1 VARQRN
7 GTTGKDI
14 PAPRASSALMMLE
27 IKTLVKRLP
36 GNAYARAGYG

>member
-1 VARQRN
+1 MLYVHTQ
-7 GTTGKDI
+7 TGLT
-14 PAPRASSALMMLE
+14 APRASSALMMLE